1 MFKLHLFYNDY
12 ETSYTTYIN
21 HARWHRCLRADGFR
35 VGGNWSARRKPTC
48 LTWWPHD
55 HLTCWQLMLL
65 LCSELIIY
73 SILIYSFHRSHV
85 SFQMIVMTQW
95 CLNDIYT
102 ILCFC
107 CFIYYCYN
115 VHIDISTWDVSS
127 EFWFCRNNCARVC
140 VMVCGNYYTFHFLNC
155 SRWVSVSNECSVK
168 QM

>member
-1 MFKLHLFYNDY
+1 MTSISWLCLNFIYFTTITKQVIQLILIMLVGTDVCVRMVFVWA
-12 ETSYTTYIN
+12 ET
-21 HARWHRCLRADGFR
+21 G
-35 VGGNWSARRKPTC
+35 VPGGNPLVW
-48 LTWWPHD
+48 LGD
-55 HLTCWQLMLL
+55 HMTI
-65 LCSELIIY
+65 SHADIY

-115 VHIDISTWDVSS
+115 VPIDIRTWDVSS
-127 EFWFCRNNCARVC
+127 EFWFCRNNCVRVC